1 MPEGLSLEGAV
12 KIGEEVSKRYAVRSV
27 QFYVIRIIR
36 PKYKLADRRI
46 VTAPIP
52 VMAQRI
58 RTAMLRKVCWLILL
72 RPNIMTIRPCTGSW
86 KSLNARVCACPPPQY
101 CFKKVNT
108 TFNSKHKNQYTFLS
122 RGCMLMSGITQMIR
136 KYIGFDV

>member
-86 KSLNARVCACPPPQY
+86 KSLNARVCACPPPQ
-101 CFKKVNT
+101 
-108 TFNSKHKNQYTFLS
+108 
-122 RGCMLMSGITQMIR
+122 
-136 KYIGFDV
+136 